1 MHSKK
6 LKAIREALGIEQ
18 TVVAER
24 LGVTKQMVSMME
36 RGLRKINLDQ
46 FVEWCEALG
55 VKPSAVLED
64 ELDDQH

>member
-64 ELDDQH
+64 E

>member
-6 LKAIREALGIEQ
+6 LKAIREARGIEQ

-55 VKPSAVLED
+55 VKPSAFWED
-64 ELDDQH
+64 EER

>member
-6 LKAIREALGIEQ
+6 LKAIREARGIEQ

-55 VKPSAVLED
+55 VKPSAFWED
-64 ELDDQH
+64 EE

>member
-1 MHSKK
+1 MYQKN
-6 LKAIREALGIEQ
+6 LREIREALGIEQ
-18 TVVAER
+18 IVVAER

-55 VKPSAVLED
+55 VKPSEVLE
-64 ELDDQH
+64 EE

>member
-6 LKAIREALGIEQ
+6 LKSIREALGIEQ
-18 TVVAER
+18 IVVAER

-46 FVEWCEALG
+46 FVEWCDALG
-55 VKPSAVLED
+55 VKPSEVLE
-64 ELDDQH
+64 EE

>member
-55 VKPSAVLED
+55 VKPSAVLEED
-64 ELDDQH
+64 DDQ